1 MYDVITFIGG
11 GNMAYSLT
19 GGLIEG
25 GYSSEKI
32 WVCEPEQDKCQA
44 LANQFGVQTTD
55 NNLIGVSKA
64 NTVVLA
70 VKPQIMQSVV
80 SALAGAAQSQQP
92 LIISIAA
99 GIPEPAIRGW
109 LGYDAAI
116 VRVMP
121 NTPSLLRLGVS
132 ALFANDQ
139 VGQNERE
146 RAGQILGAVGEILW
160 VDDEALIDTVTAV
173 SGSGP
178 AYFFYLM
185 ELMIE
190 TGEHLGLERQAATLL
205 TVQTALGA
213 ARMALDS
220 GESPRTL
227 REQVT
232 SSGGTTQRALEILH
246 SGGLSELVKRALT
259 GARDR
264 SEALGAQA
272 LSGIKER

>member
-1 MYDVITFIGG
+1 MRDVITFIGG
-11 GNMAYSLT
+11 GNMAYSLI
-19 GGLIEG
+19 GGLIEE

-32 WVCEPEQDKCQA
+32 WVGEPEQDKREA
-44 LANQFGVQTTD
+44 LAKQFGVRTTAD
-55 NNLIGVSKA
+55 NLMGVAKA
-64 NTVVLA
+64 DVVVLA

-80 SALAGAAQSQQP
+80 SALAGVAQSQRP

-99 GIPEPAIRGW
+99 GIPEPALKGW
-109 LGYDAAI
+109 LGYEASI

-121 NTPSLLRLGVS
+121 NTPALLRLGVS

-139 VGQNERE
+139 TRQSERE
-146 RAGQILGAVGEILW
+146 RAEQILGAVGEILW
-160 VDDEALIDTVTAV
+160 VDNEGLIDTVTAV

-220 GESPRTL
+220 GESPRAL
-227 REQVT
+227 RERVT
-232 SSGGTTQRALEILH
+232 SPGGTTQRALEIFH
-246 SGGLSELVKRALT
+246 SGGLSELVKQALI

-264 SEALGAQA
+264 SEALGTQT
-272 LSGIKER
+272 LGTKEH